1 MRNNYL
7 FLTYKGNSF
16 LCNGAIT
23 LYCFSLEEAL
33 DEAEELSTFYGLRYE
48 LHSIGGIEIYPTK
61 NMFYK
66 LWNFFHILR
75 SK

>member
-7 FLTYKGNSF
+7 FLTYKGNSS
-16 LCNGAIT
+16 LCKGAIT

-33 DEAEELSTFYGLRYE
+33 EEAEELSRYEGLRYE
-48 LHSIGGIEIYPTK
+48 LHSIGGLEIYRPK
-61 NMFYK
+61 NMFYR